1 MDQYSAFSYV
11 GVGLR
16 HPHLQY
22 FEKNSN
28 QVSWL
33 EIHSEN
39 YFNQHS
45 SERATLHQIAQSTD
59 ISCHGIGLSL
69 GSVSPVNRH
78 HLSQLKAL
86 VDELNPMLISDHLS
100 WSEHNGHHFNDLLPL
115 PYTEEALEVFCR
127 NVEVVQNELQR
138 PLLIENPSSYLR
150 FKHSTISEWEF
161 LNEVQ
166 KRTQCRLLLDLNN
179 IHVSAFNHGY
189 DVHTYLNGIDASCVD
204 EIHLAGFTKKYLPS
218 GEIWIDTHS
227 TFVSDEVWQ
236 MYQQWCVLH
245 GPVKTLIEWDLD
257 IPPADVLL
265 EEASKAIVILEGLE
279 ISNAGGLRHDQ
290 SIQAS
295 A

>member
-1 MDQYSAFSYV
+1 
-11 GVGLR
+11 
-16 HPHLQY
+16 
-22 FEKNSN
+22 
-28 QVSWL
+28 
-33 EIHSEN
+33 
-39 YFNQHS
+39 
-45 SERATLHQIAQSTD
+45 
-59 ISCHGIGLSL
+59 
-69 GSVSPVNRH
+69 
-78 HLSQLKAL
+78 
-86 VDELNPMLISDHLS
+86 
-100 WSEHNGHHFNDLLPL
+100 
-115 PYTEEALEVFCR
+115 
-127 NVEVVQNELQR
+127 VVQNELQR